1 MKYFVVI
8 NNLGIGGAERL
19 VVDDVNEML
28 KRGLDVILVTLKPE
42 KEGKTLSHQC
52 NISEDKWFKLDIKN
66 IYDVFG
72 YFRFCKILK
81 FHNPDVVFTHLWFAN
96 TVTRLCSYFLYIKN
110 IISFEHNV
118 YDLVKNRRMYFID
131 YLLQSKSKFIVS
143 VSNAVKDS
151 LIGHGISD
159 KKIKVVIN
167 GIDMGPYNIK
177 YDYDIKKDLGIPDEN
192 FVFLFIGRLI
202 HQKGVDILLE
212 SFSKLKKCSL
222 VLVGDGILK
231 QSLTEKA
238 LQLGIQDRVH
248 FLGNRQDVPKI
259 LSSVDCFVL
268 PSRYEGL
275 GIVVI
280 EAMSAGKPI
289 ILSNF
294 TATKDL
300 VTNGKNAIV
309 VGIEDVDALYEA
321 MLSVLNNDNI
331 RESLSREAKKHSEL
345 FSVDKHVDH
354 ILSLIN

>member
-1 MKYFVVI
+1 MKYLIVI

-19 VVDDVNEML
+19 VVDDINEML
-28 KRGLDVILVTLKPE
+28 SRGLDVTLVTLKPE
-42 KEGKTLSHQC
+42 KESKTLSLQC
-52 NISEDKWFKLDIKN
+52 NIKKEKWFCINFKN
-66 IYDVFG
+66 IYDMFA
-72 YFRFCKILK
+72 YYRFFKLIK
-81 FHNPDVVFTHLWFAN
+81 SYNPDVVYTHLWFAN
-96 TVTRLCSYFLYIKN
+96 SVTRICSYFLNIKN

-118 YDLVKNRRMYFID
+118 YDWVKNRRMYFLD
-131 YLLQSKSKFIVS
+131 RLLQVRSRHIIA
-143 VSNAVKDS
+143 VSNAVKNS
-151 LIGHGISD
+151 LIKNGILD
-159 KKIKVVIN
+159 KKIKVIIN
-167 GIDMGPYNIK
+167 GIDMKPYKIK
-177 YDYDIKKDLGIPDEN
+177 YDYDIKKDLGIPNED

-212 SFSKLKKCSL
+212 SFSKFKKGSL

-231 QSLTEKA
+231 QSLIEKA
-238 LQLGIQDRVH
+238 LQLDIQDRVH

-259 LSSVDCFVL
+259 LSSADCFVL

-294 TATKDL
+294 TATEDL
-300 VTNGKNAIV
+300 VINGKNAIV
-309 VGIEDVDALYEA
+309 VEVEDRTALSEA

-331 RESLSREAKKHSEL
+331 RELLSKEARDHSEL
-345 FSVDKHVDH
+345 FSIDKHVDN